1 MLGTPIAILA
11 AVALLMPG
19 FIVAELAL
27 AGSAKARRSDL
38 ELALR
43 ALAYTVVLHLV
54 FVWWTASLVRRIGST
69 DRWPDHVGALVLY
82 VAVVLIVV
90 PVLVGSALNSLLV
103 RVERSDGSPN
113 RWMAALGA
121 GASRDAFDYAFQQV
135 RELGA
140 WVVLELVGHTEQ
152 APRLVGGV
160 LGRRS
165 ATGQTPQ
172 AHDVYLEALYTV
184 SKDPEGLW
192 TLDERVQPE
201 RGVYVPAT
209 QIARIDL
216 LLPARDRGIL
226 SS

>member
-27 AGSAKARRSDL
+27 ARGAKARRSDL

-43 ALAYTVVLHLV
+43 ALVYTVMLHLI
-54 FVWWTASLVRRIGST
+54 FIWWTASLVRKIGFG
-69 DRWPDHVGALVLY
+69 DDWAHHVGAIALY
-82 VAVVLIVV
+82 TVVVLIIV
-90 PVLVGSALNSLLV
+90 PVLLGSVLNSLFA
-103 RVERSDGSPN
+103 RVERSDGPPN

-135 RELGA
+135 SGLGA
-140 WVVLELVGHTEQ
+140 WVVLEMVGHTDQ

-160 LGRRS
+160 LGPRS
-165 ATGQTPQ
+165 AIGQTPQ

-184 SKDPEGLW
+184 IRASGGSW
-192 TLDERVQPE
+192 TLAERVQPE
-201 RGVYVPAT
+201 RGVYVPAD
-209 QIARIDL
+209 QIARIE
-216 LLPARDRGIL
+216 LLPAGTDGIIR
-226 SS
+226 S

>member
-27 AGSAKARRSDL
+27 AGNAKGPRSDL

-43 ALAYTVVLHLV
+43 ALAYTVVLHLI
-54 FVWWTASLVRRIGST
+54 FVWWTASLVRRIGSA
-69 DRWPDHVGALVLY
+69 DRWTDHVGALVLY
-82 VAVVLIVV
+82 VTLVLIVA
-90 PVLVGSALNSLLV
+90 PVLLGSALNSLLD

-135 RELGA
+135 RGLGA

-160 LGRRS
+160 LGPRS
-165 ATGQTPQ
+165 AIGQTPQ

-184 SKDPEGLW
+184 SKDPGGLW
-192 TLDERVQPE
+192 TLDKRVQPE

-209 QIARIDL
+209 QIARVDL
-216 LLPARDRGIL
+216 LLLGDRGIL

>member
-27 AGSAKARRSDL
+27 AGNAKGPRSDL

-43 ALAYTVVLHLV
+43 ALAYTVVLHLI
-54 FVWWTASLVRRIGST
+54 FVWWTASLVRRIGSA
-69 DRWPDHVGALVLY
+69 DRWTDHVGALVLY
-82 VAVVLIVV
+82 VTLVLIVA
-90 PVLVGSALNSLLV
+90 PVLLGSALNSLLD
-103 RVERSDGSPN
+103 RVERSDGPPN

-135 RELGA
+135 SGLGA
-140 WVVLELVGHTEQ
+140 WVVVELIGHTDDG
-152 APRLVGGV
+152 PRLIGGF
-160 LGRRS
+160 LGPRS
-165 ATGQTPQ
+165 AIGQTPQ

-184 SKDPEGLW
+184 SKDPGGLW
-192 TLDERVQPE
+192 TLDKRVQPE

-209 QIARIDL
+209 QIARVDL
-216 LLPARDRGIL
+216 LLLGDRGIL

>member
-27 AGSAKARRSDL
+27 AGNAKGPRSDL

-43 ALAYTVVLHLV
+43 ALAYTVVLHLI

-69 DRWPDHVGALVLY
+69 DRWTDHVGALVLY
-82 VAVVLIVV
+82 VAVVLIVA
-90 PVLVGSALNSLLV
+90 PVLLGSALNSLLD

-135 RELGA
+135 GGLGA
-140 WVVLELVGHTEQ
+140 WVVELVGHTEQ

-160 LGRRS
+160 LGPRS
-165 ATGQTPQ
+165 AIGQTPQ

-184 SKDPEGLW
+184 SKGPDGLW

-209 QIARIDL
+209 QIARIE
-216 LLPARDRGIL
+216 LLPVKDRGIL